1 MHAADTKAAA
11 GEQQNCDICC
21 GEDGETILHDA
32 TVYCIDC
39 EQYLCDQAARLH
51 GRTKTTREHAVVP
64 MEDAEFRKARPQPSC
79 PFHGMPIEY
88 LCLEDDCLVCVK
100 CLPCPIHNGHRCK
113 AIPEALADEN
123 RMISA
128 DLIQEGRG
136 KIDLVSRALRVAEET
151 IDGVDERQ
159 RLVKGQVNS
168 YVDELEAVLQQ
179 QRNELLKRVDETT
192 TSKLKILSAQ
202 AEALRCILESLVN
215 GVDHLERH
223 DTNEARDLLMK
234 RAFRKSVEN
243 THLSMEPD
251 ALNDLEFVA
260 REETQDLLGSLGEVA
275 ESGPC
280 AFNTTAGG
288 PGVLAY
294 QMQAQKGMKFTVS
307 ARSRTSLPVTRGG
320 ERVSIKVDKNLNPE
334 WQVEDVGNGTYE
346 VEYRLNSDRLR
357 DERSFRL
364 FVRLNSKDIQGSPFT
379 VPVRKDYNYVV
390 DRSLQGIGLVSGGII
405 DGDYIFVALYSQNQ
419 IVKVRRDTGA
429 QEQRIPVNGQPY
441 GMCVDGQLLYVCLY
455 NTHYVGVY
463 NKETGAQE
471 RMLGGPGVFMNP
483 VGLAQ
488 EGEELFITEHVAHR
502 LQVVRKDD
510 GTPIRR
516 LEDATLRSPFGLL
529 LDEQHI
535 YISSNTGN
543 HVKVYS
549 KGTLNLVHTVGE
561 SGGQFLQ
568 SPISLTQEDDILFVG
583 CNGNNLVQLYRKG
596 TFEALGT
603 IHNVNQPYGAC
614 THKNFLYLCCMG
626 VSAVTVLRPSFLDP
640 SPHAPKV
647 VTVPFAPTGAGT
659 LEGIA
664 GGGGIGEAGVLGLG
678 GVEFEDGT
686 ENGSDLERIRGG
698 RDALLRGDGD
708 GMVRAGSRGETGG
721 RAAVR
726 GHAGDGM
733 LPALNAGPADHDLV
747 DFGDGDY

>member
-1 MHAADTKAAA
+1 MAAETGKATKTRGLDCPICFEAYGSSVNIPMVLSCGHTLCENCVGKNRRAGDKVLCPFDSSIWTVTKNFALLQILELEIQPRQHATILSASGA
-11 GEQQNCDICC
+11 GTQQQCDICC
-21 GEDGETILHDA
+21 GDDGEAVVHEA
-32 TVYCIDC
+32 TVYCMDC

-51 GRTKTTREHAVVP
+51 GRTKATREHAVVP
-64 MEDAEFRKARPQPSC
+64 MEDVEFRKVKPQPCC

-128 DLIQEGRG
+128 DLIQEGKG
-136 KIDLVSRALRVAEET
+136 KIDSVSRALKVAEET

-159 RLVKGQVNS
+159 KIVKEEVNR
-168 YVDELEAVLQQ
+168 YVDGLESVLQH
-179 QRNELLKRVDETT
+179 QREEMLKQVDETT
-192 TSKLKILSAQ
+192 TRKLKILSAQ
-202 AEALRCILESLVN
+202 AEALRGILESLVN

-234 RAFRKSVEN
+234 RAFRKSVGN
-243 THLSMEPD
+243 THWSLEPD

-260 REETQDLLGSLGEVA
+260 REAMNELLTSLGEVT
-275 ESGPC
+275 ESGPS

-294 QMQAQKGMKFTVS
+294 QMQSQRGMKFTVTAKS
-307 ARSRTSLPVTRGG
+307 RSSLVVNKGG
-320 ERVSIKVDKNLNPE
+320 DRVSIKVDEKLEPE
-334 WQVEDVGNGTYE
+334 WRVRDGGDGTYE
-346 VEYRLNSDRLR
+346 VEYRLKGDLIREQR
-357 DERSFRL
+357 AFRL
-364 FVRLNSKDIQGSPFT
+364 FVRMNDKDIQGSPFT

-405 DGDYIFVALYSQNQ
+405 DGEFMYVALYSQNQ

-441 GMCVDGQLLYVCLY
+441 GMAVDEECLYVCLY
-455 NTHYVGVY
+455 NTHSVGIY

-471 RMLGGPGVFMNP
+471 GMLGGPGVFVNP
-483 VGLAQ
+483 VGLAVD
-488 EGEELFITEHVAHR
+488 GEELFVTEHAAHR
-502 LQVVRKDD
+502 LQVVRKRD
-510 GTPIRR
+510 GTPVRR
-516 LEDATLRSPFGLL
+516 LEDPTLRSPFGLL
-529 LDEQHI
+529 LDETCV

-549 KGTLNLVHTVGE
+549 KETLQLVQTVGE
-561 SGGQFLQ
+561 GGGQFLQ

-603 IHNVNQPYGAC
+603 IHNVNQPYGAA
-614 THKNFLYLCCMG
+614 THDNFLYLCCMG

-640 SPHAPKV
+640 SPHAPKGGAMAL
-647 VTVPFAPTGAGT
+647 PPIPHGAGT
-659 LEGIA
+659 LG
-664 GGGGIGEAGVLGLG
+664 
-678 GVEFEDGT
+678 
-686 ENGSDLERIRGG
+686 
-698 RDALLRGDGD
+698 
-708 GMVRAGSRGETGG
+708 
-721 RAAVR
+721 
-726 GHAGDGM
+726 
-733 LPALNAGPADHDLV
+733 
-747 DFGDGDY
+747 